1 MKLSK
6 KVKFTV
12 IVLLL
17 ISMSISFIYTLDKA
31 IMPRVMLTCDAT
43 MRGEV
48 TKIINETIFEE
59 YSRNFNYDDLIH
71 MEKDSEGNIT
81 MMKADTLK
89 LSEISAVTVM
99 KAQKK
104 IEEKSSI
111 NVKIPLGQI
120 TRTNLLG
127 NLGPNIKVKMG
138 TIGNITSRYIS
149 EFESAGINQTRH
161 KIYIETTTRMRLI
174 LPFESSEL
182 EVVNQIPVVETI
194 IVGKVPATSVQLDLN
209 N

>member
-127 NLGPNIKVKMG
+127 NLGPNVKVKMG

-194 IVGKVPATSVQLDLN
+194 IVGKVPETSVQLDLN

>member
-127 NLGPNIKVKMG
+127 NLGPNVKVKMG

-174 LPFESSEL
+174 LPFENSEL

-194 IVGKVPATSVQLDLN
+194 IVGKVPETSVQLDLN